1 MNDWQFFRANPLRS
15 YRLRLATPAEIDDL
29 RAHGIFDRCC
39 SLADG
44 CFVHCLAR
52 IWREGE
58 PRLERPMIVWPA
70 GLELTEAECRS
81 QWFKADR
88 ILAGKVEALPQ

>member
-44 CFVHCLAR
+44 LLCALLGSHLSAR
-52 IWREGE
+52 R
-58 PRLERPMIVWPA
+58 
-70 GLELTEAECRS
+70 
-81 QWFKADR
+81 
-88 ILAGKVEALPQ
+88 